1 MGDKQKDPVAVTSGR
16 LGAYISHSRHDGRAI
31 TAAARAKAAARF
43 RDQARA
49 EADERGEQLTE
60 EELDR
65 RARMLRK
72 AFAVRMALR
81 SVMAR
86 QAKKKRAEKV
96 A

>member
-1 MGDKQKDPVAVTSGR
+1 MGKDPLAVQYGR

-43 RDQARA
+43 LDQARA
-49 EADERGEQLTE
+49 EAEERGEKLTE
-60 EELDR
+60 EELER

-72 AFAVRMALR
+72 AFAVRMALK
-81 SVMAR
+81 SAVTR
-86 QAKKKRAEKV
+86 QAKKKRSKKA